1 MLKTWKKK
9 EIDQLKDLA
18 INKGYTWQQI
28 ADKLNRSYD
37 SIKHAVKRY
46 IHNDSDIEIVKENVR
61 ISKNHQKIQD
71 KRRIETKSFRDHV
84 RLENAVAEYNKK
96 LIEILK
102 KHEIP
107 QLKKSK
113 TYKSKSLK
121 ICLSKNVGIFHLTD
135 LHFNELIDLEHNK
148 YDFTIAA
155 KRLKKFV
162 NKAKDYFKVN
172 NVKKILIACTA
183 DFINSDRRIDEL
195 LSQSTNRSKA
205 TFLALVLLRQV
216 IEDLYNDFDLTIA
229 NVVGNESR
237 ISKDMG
243 WADIVATDNYDYT
256 IYNMLKLLFKKTKD
270 IKFVDGNPLE
280 VVVNVNGQNVLLVH
294 GIRIPARVLEG
305 IRKLKSKYVA
315 RGIVIDFVIFGHLHS
330 TDIGDSFARGGSL
343 VGSNSF
349 SDGYM
354 NVESRASQNIHIMY
368 PNGERDSIKIDLQEY
383 NDIEGYE
390 IKSELANYNAK
401 SIEQKTKKKGIVTV

>member
-216 IEDLYNDFDLTIA
+216 IA
-229 NVVGNESR
+229 R
-237 ISKDMG
+237 I
-243 WADIVATDNYDYT
+243 
-256 IYNMLKLLFKKTKD
+256 
-270 IKFVDGNPLE
+270 
-280 VVVNVNGQNVLLVH
+280 
-294 GIRIPARVLEG
+294 
-305 IRKLKSKYVA
+305 
-315 RGIVIDFVIFGHLHS
+315 
-330 TDIGDSFARGGSL
+330 
-343 VGSNSF
+343 
-349 SDGYM
+349 
-354 NVESRASQNIHIMY
+354 
-368 PNGERDSIKIDLQEY
+368 
-383 NDIEGYE
+383 
-390 IKSELANYNAK
+390 
-401 SIEQKTKKKGIVTV
+401 